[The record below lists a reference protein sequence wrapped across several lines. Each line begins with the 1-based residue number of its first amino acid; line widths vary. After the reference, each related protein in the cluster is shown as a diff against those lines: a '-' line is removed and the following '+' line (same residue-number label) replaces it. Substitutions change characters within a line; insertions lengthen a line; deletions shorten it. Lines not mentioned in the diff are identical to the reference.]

1 MGNVVHYKK
10 KLKSL
15 VEYKFEGFQ
24 VRSRSSKHDE
34 EDVATLYH
42 ANKEMKKKKGKKQNQ
57 TQLTIAGQVVSEPA
71 LIKREVDDYYCAL
84 YNGHHRTV
92 GDDLVNTGEDFQ
104 PSWGAGEGRQP

>member
-15 VEYKFEGFQ
+15 VEYKLEGFQ
-24 VRSRSSKHDE
+24 VRWRSGKHNA

-42 ANKEMKKKKGKKQNQ
+42 ANKEMKKGKKQNQ

-71 LIKREVDDYYCAL
+71 LMKREVDYYYRAL